1 MSEKMRAVVKSKE
14 GMGAELMEVE
24 IPKIKDNEVLVKVK
38 ATSICGTDV
47 HIYTWDKW
55 SATRIGKKKLPQIM
69 GHEVAGEVVEV
80 GKAVKRI
87 KVGDYISAETHI
99 FTFEDLTAQVGQ
111 LNLGDH
117 MEILGVDRDGS
128 FAEYIAIPENV
139 CWKNEESIPPEIASI
154 QEPLGNAVYAVL
166 GEDNDVAGKT
176 LVILGDGPIGLFATA
191 FAKTVGVAKIFLV
204 GLNDFALKLGK
215 SLGADFTLRADEDM
229 DRVEFIREHTYGA
242 GADIVVEMAGAPQAI
257 HEGLKMLRK
266 GGRFS
271 AFGILKEGNISLD
284 YNDDFVFKGIQ
295 IHSISGRKIFDT
307 WYRVRNLLATEK
319 LNVKPIITHLYKL
332 EDFKKGFDN
341 MLSFPRKCGKVVLFP
356 DERELLEAQK
366 RMKN

>member
-1 MSEKMRAVVKSKE
+1 MSETMKAVLKVKDGK
-14 GMGAELMEVE
+14 GAELRTVP
-24 IPKIKDNEVLVKVK
+24 IPHIKDNEVLVKVK

-55 SATRIGKKKLPQIM
+55 SSTRIGKKNLPQIL
-69 GHEVAGEVVEV
+69 GHEVAGEVVEI
-80 GKAVKRI
+80 GRSVKRI

-139 CWKNEESIPPEIASI
+139 CWKNEKNIPPEIASI

-166 GEDNDVAGKT
+166 GEDHDVAGKT
-176 LVILGDGPIGLFATA
+176 IVLLGDGPIGLFATA
-191 FAKTVGVAKIFLV
+191 FCKTVGLAKIFLI
-204 GLNDFALKLGK
+204 GLNDFALNLGK
-215 SLGADFTLRADEDM
+215 KLGADYVLKADENI
-229 DRVEFIREHTYGA
+229 DRVSFIKEHTFGA
-242 GADIVVEMAGAPQAI
+242 GADIVVEMAGASQAI
-257 HEGLKMLRK
+257 KEGLQMVRK

-271 AFGILKEGNISLD
+271 AFGILKEGKIELD

-295 IHSISGRKIFDT
+295 LHSISGRKIFDT
-307 WYRVRNLLATEK
+307 WYRVRNLLSTGK
-319 LNVKPIITHLYKL
+319 LNVTPIITHLYKL
-332 EDFKKGFDN
+332 EDFEKGFEK

-356 DERELLEAQK
+356 DEKELKEAKK
-366 RMKN
+366 RMAN